1 MARKYSKGK
10 KPEETV
16 RQRQQRLLREQQA
29 RKAAQTKVKTN
40 PASSTPR
47 GAQGPRTAP
56 QQGPSQRTNGLQGT
70 RKRTA
75 VRRSAPKPEFS
86 TSTKV
91 SSKQKALPPGKKGG
105 ALATT
110 KGARRRNV
118 NRNPSKGTQM
128 GTRGS
133 AKPQL
138 RLPKGTIRSA
148 STASKA
154 LSTTGKVA
162 GRIALPI
169 SAYQTGKDLKD
180 SLDRGEGYARVPGM
194 VKRLVKGT
202 GKNKTTGAKTNSRG
216 RRVGA
221 VPASKTKPA
230 GKVPAKRGMSNIP
243 PKEAQPG
250 SPSYV
255 KPESTG
261 GSGSGSSGGSSGGG
275 RNNVTPTTSTK
286 KTGANDSRNAAYIAA
301 RKKLNSNSTKA
312 ERDKVRD
319 MGLALSK
326 SIHGDKGGRGSKK
339 PKTSK
344 PANVGPVKDG
354 AKYARSL
361 AKSGVRRGA
370 KNAAKA
376 DNRLQATESVRAGMR
391 QGRTADKNNEK
402 KKKQRRFSN
411 ESLRRAAQNTYNR
424 GSA

>member
-10 KPEETV
+10 KPEETM
-16 RQRQQRLLREQQA
+16 RQRQQRLLREQRA

-75 VRRSAPKPEFS
+75 VQRSAPKPEFS

-148 STASKA
+148 SAASKA

-169 SAYQTGKDLKD
+169 SAYQTAKDLKD
-180 SLDRGEGYARVPGM
+180 SLDRGEGYARVPGI

-221 VPASKTKPA
+221 VPKATTPTTPK
-230 GKVPAKRGMSNIP
+230 KRGMSNIP
-243 PKEAQPG
+243 PGEGTGKG
-250 SPSYV
+250 SPND
-255 KPESTG
+255 KPKI
-261 GSGSGSSGGSSGGG
+261 
-275 RNNVTPTTSTK
+275 RKNVTT
-286 KTGANDSRNAAYIAA
+286 TGAAPTESRKAAPKTAKQRAYAADSRNKEYDRL
-301 RKKLNSNSTKA
+301 RKAGKIKEATALGKKIN
-312 ERDKVRD
+312 EDKF
-319 MGLALSK
+319 G
-326 SIHGDKGGRGSKK
+326 
-339 PKTSK
+339 
-344 PANVGPVKDG
+344 
-354 AKYARSL
+354 
-361 AKSGVRRGA
+361 
-370 KNAAKA
+370 
-376 DNRLQATESVRAGMR
+376 
-391 QGRTADKNNEK
+391 K
-402 KKKQRRFSN
+402 KKKKNPNKSIRK
-411 ESLRRAAQNTYNR
+411 AAQNTYNR

>member
-10 KPEETV
+10 KPEETM
-16 RQRQQRLLREQQA
+16 RQRQQRLLREQRA

-40 PASSTPR
+40 PVSSTPR

-110 KGARRRNV
+110 KSARRRNI

-138 RLPKGTIRSA
+138 RLPKATMRSA
-148 STASKA
+148 GAASKA

-221 VPASKTKPA
+221 VPKAKTPTTPK
-230 GKVPAKRGMSNIP
+230 KRGMSNIP
-243 PKEAQPG
+243 PGEGTGKG
-250 SPSYV
+250 SPND
-255 KPESTG
+255 KPTT
-261 GSGSGSSGGSSGGG
+261 
-275 RNNVTPTTSTK
+275 RRNVTTPTAPTK
-286 KTGANDSRNAAYIAA
+286 SRKAAPKTAKQRAYAADSRNKEYDRL
-301 RKKLNSNSTKA
+301 RKAGKIKEATALGKKIY
-312 ERDKVRD
+312 EDKFGKKKD
-319 MGLALSK
+319 
-326 SIHGDKGGRGSKK
+326 K
-339 PKTSK
+339 PKAK
-344 PANVGPVKDG
+344 PATGADAQNLRSGPKPP
-354 AKYARSL
+354 
-361 AKSGVRRGA
+361 
-370 KNAAKA
+370 
-376 DNRLQATESVRAGMR
+376 TP
-391 QGRTADKNNEK
+391 K
-402 KKKQRRFSN
+402 KKKQ
-411 ESLRRAAQNTYNR
+411 EAASRNASSSRPTKPT
-424 GSA
+424 SATKPKPARKPLAVDPKNIPKNLKSPAGRKYLADLDAGRLTRKRK

>member
-10 KPEETV
+10 KPEETM
-16 RQRQQRLLREQQA
+16 RQRQQRLLREQRA
-29 RKAAQTKVKTN
+29 RKAAQTKVTSTPDSN
-40 PASSTPR
+40 PAKR
-47 GAQGPRTAP
+47 GAQGPRDP
-56 QQGPSQRTNGLQGT
+56 SKHGPSQRTNGLQGT

-110 KGARRRNV
+110 KGARRRNI

-162 GRIALPI
+162 GRIVLPI

-180 SLDRGEGYARVPGM
+180 SLDRGEGYARIPGM

-221 VPASKTKPA
+221 VPKAKTPTTPK
-230 GKVPAKRGMSNIP
+230 KRGMSNIP
-243 PKEAQPG
+243 PGEGTGKG
-250 SPSYV
+250 SPND
-255 KPESTG
+255 KPKT
-261 GSGSGSSGGSSGGG
+261 
-275 RNNVTPTTSTK
+275 RRNVTTDPTTRITPTKPK
-286 KTGANDSRNAAYIAA
+286 KTAPKTAKQRAYAADSRNKEYDKL
-301 RKKLNSNSTKA
+301 RKAGKIKEATALGKKIN
-312 ERDKVRD
+312 EDKF
-319 MGLALSK
+319 G
-326 SIHGDKGGRGSKK
+326 
-339 PKTSK
+339 
-344 PANVGPVKDG
+344 
-354 AKYARSL
+354 
-361 AKSGVRRGA
+361 
-370 KNAAKA
+370 
-376 DNRLQATESVRAGMR
+376 
-391 QGRTADKNNEK
+391 K
-402 KKKQRRFSN
+402 KKKKKNPNKSIRK
-411 ESLRRAAQNTYNR
+411 AAQNTYNR